1 MLSSLIDVMT
11 GYRSVLPTG
20 VRGALKSL
28 YYSSRHT
35 KSLTKVIFHSNVVS
49 DISAQATFKISNR
62 LSIGIS
68 NMGASHP
75 RQMRSVFRVCE
86 DGSIMHTGKK
96 SATIGPGSVVHVE
109 GKFSMGDSYINSHCR
124 IICGDE
130 ITIGDGVAIAWN
142 VEILD
147 DDRHEITGSNRT
159 APIVIEDNVWI
170 GHDVSI
176 TKGTTIG
183 EGAVIANDSVVT
195 EDIPPQS
202 LCGGYPAKVIKKN
215 VDWS

>member
-1 MLSSLIDVMT
+1 
-11 GYRSVLPTG
+11 
-20 VRGALKSL
+20 
-28 YYSSRHT
+28 
-35 KSLTKVIFHSNVVS
+35 
-49 DISAQATFKISNR
+49 
-62 LSIGIS
+62 
-68 NMGASHP
+68 
-75 RQMRSVFRVCE
+75 
-86 DGSIMHTGKK
+86 MHTGKK
-96 SATIGPGSVVHVE
+96 SATIGSGSVVHVE

-176 TKGTTIG
+176 TKGATIG

-195 EDIPPQS
+195 EDIPPPMWRISRQS
-202 LCGGYPAKVIKKN
+202 
-215 VDWS
+215 D